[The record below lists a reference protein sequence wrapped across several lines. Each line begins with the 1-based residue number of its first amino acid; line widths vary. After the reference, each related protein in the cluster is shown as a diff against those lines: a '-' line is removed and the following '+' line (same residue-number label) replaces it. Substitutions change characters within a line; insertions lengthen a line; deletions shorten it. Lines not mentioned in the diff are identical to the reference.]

1 MIGCRDVYFFTRR
14 RIEWIG
20 YRTSHFS
27 SPDVPR
33 SVNYI
38 TSVDRIYR
46 RDASE
51 DCRSRP
57 RTRCRPSAPQP
68 RVILSRCLTYRCY
81 LPTLAQWRADIPID
95 SVRPSVRP
103 SLCQCLFAHRRGII
117 LSPNV
122 EVSGWATA
130 PCVSMS
136 VSLSTKRLSTR
147 WIENSWRE
155 VRSVTK
161 FGRQNEVVLTL
172 NPKRYGLRCFD
183 YLASLVLFFTTQVC
197 FTFVEL
203 CQRNGWTRSRT

>member
-1 MIGCRDVYFFTRR
+1 MPPLRAATARHPLSLFDISLLFTHARAMEGR
-14 RIEWIG
+14 
-20 YRTSHFS
+20 YT
-27 SPDVPR
+27 
-33 SVNYI
+33 
-38 TSVDRIYR
+38 DR
-46 RDASE
+46 
-51 DCRSRP
+51 
-57 RTRCRPSAPQP
+57 
-68 RVILSRCLTYRCY
+68 LS
-81 LPTLAQWRADIPID
+81 
-95 SVRPSVRP
+95 PSVRP

-183 YLASLVLFFTTQVC
+183 YLASLLLFLLLRFASRSSNCVKEMAERV
-197 FTFVEL
+197 VE
-203 CQRNGWTRSRT
+203 RNLDLALLFLLLL